1 LETKHVADVER
12 ELAVAQELTRE
23 QSQEVRRYADIVRN
37 VQISLTVWAPTER
50 GDARGF
56 TLVAFNPAAEKITGF
71 GLESSIGKSLV
82 EIMPIAAG
90 GTLESILPRVSRDRC
105 VLEATIESTKN
116 PANPSRTLSIKAF
129 PVLDRYVGVAMED
142 VTAQTVE
149 RRLQSAEHDVL
160 ERIASGAPLADS
172 LAALVLAV
180 ERRLPPVIGSVLL
193 VDADGVHVR
202 HGVAPNLPEAYWHAF
217 DGVAIGPAVGSCGM
231 AAFHKRTVI
240 VTDIA
245 TDPLWE
251 GFRDLAL
258 SHGLRACWSVP
269 ILTTDRRVLGT
280 FGFYYR
286 APRSPA
292 ASDLEITARAARLAG
307 IAIER
312 SQLEQQ
318 LRDLSAH
325 IESALEEERTGIAR
339 EIHDELGQS
348 LTALKMDIA
357 WIDRR
362 ASSPSGEL
370 DRAELHEK
378 LATMSALTDEVIQQ
392 VRRISAELRP
402 GVLDDLGLVAA
413 IEWQAQEFEERT
425 GTACVVRSNR
435 SDANVDRS
443 LATAV
448 FRIFQE
454 ALTNITRHAAAKR
467 VEVAIAIDDA
477 ALSLDVRDDGA
488 GITVEAAQSRKSLG
502 LLGMRERAHRFG
514 GSLVVEAAA
523 PQGTRVALRVPLRA
537 PLALRPDAR

>member
-1 LETKHVADVER
+1 
-12 ELAVAQELTRE
+12 
-23 QSQEVRRYADIVRN
+23 
-37 VQISLTVWAPTER
+37 
-50 GDARGF
+50 
-56 TLVAFNPAAEKITGF
+56 
-71 GLESSIGKSLV
+71 
-82 EIMPIAAG
+82 M
-90 GTLESILPRVSRDRC
+90 
-105 VLEATIESTKN
+105 
-116 PANPSRTLSIKAF
+116 
-129 PVLDRYVGVAMED
+129 
-142 VTAQTVE
+142 
-149 RRLQSAEHDVL
+149 
-160 ERIASGAPLADS
+160 
-172 LAALVLAV
+172 
-180 ERRLPPVIGSVLL
+180 IGSVLL

-217 DGVAIGPAVGSCGM
+217 DGVAIGPKVGSCGM

-240 VTDIA
+240 VADIA
-245 TDPLWE
+245 TDPVWE
-251 GFRDLAL
+251 SFRDLAL

-286 APRSPA
+286 APRSPD

-307 IAIER
+307 IAIDR

-362 ASSPSGEL
+362 AASPSGEL
-370 DRAELHEK
+370 DRAELREK
-378 LATMSALTDEVIQQ
+378 LATMSALTDEVIGQ

-413 IEWQAQEFEERT
+413 IEWQAQDFEERT

-435 SDANVDRS
+435 GDANVDRS

-454 ALTNITRHAAAKR
+454 ALTNVTRHAAAKR
-467 VEVAIAIDDA
+467 VEVTIAIDDA
-477 ALSLDVRDDGA
+477 ALSLDVRDDGT

-502 LLGMRERAHRFG
+502 LLGMREHAHRFG
-514 GSLVVEAAA
+514 GSLVVEAAT
-523 PQGTRVALRVPLRA
+523 PQGTRVALRVPL
-537 PLALRPDAR
+537 PLGPGAQ